1 MKRLVI
7 LASLVAAGMAA
18 AGLHAQGGP
27 PPTPGVSEIEQV
39 SPRIWKIYGA
49 GGNTTVFV
57 RSDGVAL
64 VDTKLANNGAAIL
77 AQVRK
82 VTDKPVILIINTHSH
97 GDHVGSNSEIN
108 SAGSIAVVA
117 QANTS
122 RRMAAMPNVGAASS
136 TFNDRLTL
144 GSGDG
149 RIELYW
155 FGAGHTDGDAFVVF
169 PAEKVMAS
177 GDIFQMMAMPRIDRG
192 AGGSAIALPNS
203 LAQAHATITGVDKV
217 IDGHGTTIHDWAA
230 FGRYAA
236 FTRAA
241 ADAARKAEPN
251 GGTAEQALAALE
263 ADPAT
268 RPFVDD
274 AVLQGARGR
283 ALNAL
288 NAALEELRGQ
298 PPAPPAPPPAP
309 AAR

>member
-1 MKRLVI
+1 MKRLAI

-18 AGLHAQGGP
+18 AGLHAQGQP
-27 PPTPGVSEIEQV
+27 PVGEIEQV
-39 SPRIWKIYGA
+39 SPRVWKIYGA

-57 RSDGVAL
+57 RTGDVAL
-64 VDTKLANNGAAIL
+64 VDTKLANYGAAIL

-82 VTDKPVILIINTHSH
+82 VTDKPVTLIVNTHSH

-122 RRMAAMPNVGAASS
+122 RRMAEMPGVGAAGT

-144 GSGDG
+144 GSGDD
-149 RIELYW
+149 RIQLYW

-169 PAEKVMAS
+169 PAERVMAS
-177 GDIFQMMAMPRIDRG
+177 GDIFQMMAMPRIDR
-192 AGGSAIALPNS
+192 ASGGSALALPDS
-203 LAQAHATITGVDKV
+203 LAQARDGITGVDRV
-217 IDGHGTTIHDWAA
+217 IDGHGTTVHDWSA
-230 FGRYAA
+230 FVRYTA
-236 FTRAA
+236 FTRAV
-241 ADAARKAEPN
+241 ADAARKAEPD

-263 ADPAT
+263 ADPASK
-268 RPFVDD
+268 PFVDD
-274 AVLQGARGR
+274 AVLQGARTR

-298 PPAPPAPPPAP
+298 PPAPPAPSV
-309 AAR
+309 R

>member
-1 MKRLVI
+1 MKRLAV
-7 LASLVAAGMAA
+7 LASIALAGLTA
-18 AGLHAQGGP
+18 AGLSAQGQP
-27 PPTPGVSEIEQV
+27 PVSDIEQV
-39 SPRIWKIYGA
+39 SARIWKIYGA

-57 RSDGVAL
+57 RNDGVAL

-82 VTDKPVILIINTHSH
+82 VTDKSVILIINTHSH

-108 SAGSIAVVA
+108 AGGSIAVVA

-122 RRMAAMPNVGAASS
+122 RRMAAMPGVGAAGS
-136 TFNDRLTL
+136 TFNDRLLL
-144 GSGDG
+144 GTGAD

-169 PAEKVMAS
+169 PAERVMAS
-177 GDIFQMMAMPRIDRG
+177 GDIFQMLAMPRIDRNS
-192 AGGSAIALPNS
+192 GGSALDLPDTLQQARDAIA
-203 LAQAHATITGVDKV
+203 GVDKV
-217 IDGHGTTIHDWAA
+217 IDGHGTTVHDWAA
-230 FGRYAA
+230 FQAYVA
-236 FTRAA
+236 FTQAL

-263 ADPAT
+263 ADSAT

-274 AVLQGARGR
+274 AVLAGARGR
-283 ALNAL
+283 ALAGLTTAL
-288 NAALEELRGQ
+288 QELRGE

>member
-1 MKRLVI
+1 MKRLAI
-7 LASLVAAGMAA
+7 LTSLVAVGMAT
-18 AGLHAQGGP
+18 AGLHAQGQP
-27 PPTPGVSEIEQV
+27 PVGEIEQV
-39 SPRIWKIYGA
+39 SARTWKIYGA

-57 RSDGVAL
+57 RTGDVAL

-82 VTDKPVILIINTHSH
+82 VTDKPISLIINTHSH
-97 GDHVGSNSEIN
+97 GDHVGSNAEIN
-108 SAGSIAVVA
+108 SGGSIAVVA

-122 RRMAAMPNVGAASS
+122 RRMAEMPNVGAAST

-144 GSGDG
+144 GSGDD
-149 RIELYW
+149 RIQLYW
-155 FGAGHTDGDAFVVF
+155 FGPGHTDGDAFVVF
-169 PAEKVMAS
+169 PGEKVMAS
-177 GDIFQMMAMPRIDRG
+177 GDIFQMMALPRIDRG
-192 AGGSAIALPNS
+192 AGGSAIALPDS

-236 FTRAA
+236 FARAA

-263 ADPAT
+263 ADPASK
-268 RPFVDD
+268 PFVDD
-274 AVLQGARGR
+274 SVLQGARTR
-283 ALNAL
+283 ALNGL

-298 PPAPPAPPPAP
+298 PPAPPAPPPP
-309 AAR
+309 PTNR